1 MFNFSVL
8 QKHQAGCLHVL
19 GCFPIYFKTLKP
31 PGRGRSG
38 MLASCHL
45 LSTSEPASFNGINF
59 SLAVRIQI
67 HLLFRFCDSS
77 LDFVT
82 PSSAKLLDFLV
93 ERKASKAK
101 QAKERNTSPV
111 WIFRILHG
119 RYPPFIT
126 GYSQSKLGLSLYLF
140 IHATGHSYSSI
151 GTM

>member
-1 MFNFSVL
+1 MLDFSVL
-8 QKHQAGCLHVL
+8 RKHQAGCLHVL
-19 GCFPIYFKTLKP
+19 GSFPIYFKTLKP

-45 LSTSEPASFNGINF
+45 LSTSEPALFNGINF

-93 ERKASKAK
+93 ERKGK
-101 QAKERNTSPV
+101 
-111 WIFRILHG
+111 
-119 RYPPFIT
+119 
-126 GYSQSKLGLSLYLF
+126 
-140 IHATGHSYSSI
+140 
-151 GTM
+151 